1 VKKAADEF
9 LSKDWPLHCLLLNA
23 GLYEPLNDVSAD
35 GYGYV
40 MAVNHLA
47 HYYLN
52 KLLLDRLERTAKQ
65 LSPDDLFGGW
75 SLRICNIF
83 DNSQCVVRVVY
94 VSSEAHRM
102 VGFPST
108 LTADQL
114 TESVLFDKRPRGV
127 VG

>member
-23 GLYEPLNDVSAD
+23 GLCEPLSDVSAD
-35 GYGYV
+35 GYGYA

-65 LSPDDLFGGW
+65 LSPDDLFGGR
-75 SLRICNIF
+75 S
-83 DNSQCVVRVVY
+83 VRKY
-94 VSSEAHRM
+94 
-102 VGFPST
+102 
-108 LTADQL
+108 
-114 TESVLFDKRPRGV
+114 
-127 VG
+127 